1 MKNILTVFAFF
12 ATIFVGV
19 QTASAQSLKQ
29 DENRPEVVAKE
40 EARVLTEDLGLN
52 GDQTRAVFRALVTH
66 KVDLNKQV
74 EGKNLND
81 ASVKAEK
88 NKIDK
93 QLEGTMKKI
102 LTADQFTNWSKDR
115 E

>member
-1 MKNILTVFAFF
+1 MKNILTLFVFI
-12 ATIFVGV
+12 ATMFMGV
-19 QTASAQSLKQ
+19 QSISAQSLKQ

-66 KVDLNKQV
+66 KVDLNKSV
-74 EGKNLND
+74 TGKNLND
-81 ASVKAEK
+81 ASVKVEK
-88 NKIDK
+88 EKIDG
-93 QLEGTMKKI
+93 QLEDSMKKI
-102 LTADQFTNWSKDR
+102 LNGEQFTKWSKDR